1 MKEFTLLITILFNFP
16 NGEHREIKVERKQMN
31 EIDCVQEVEKNND
44 ISINFL
50 GNTID
55 LFFECTSTI
64 DDEDI
69 YKYEYDYRMDEK
81 TLQDILLKR
90 GGTDI

>member
-16 NGEHREIKVERKQMN
+16 SGEHQEIQIERKQMS
-31 EIDCVQEVEKNND
+31 EIDCVEEIENNND

-55 LFFECTSTI
+55 LFFECTSTV

-69 YKYEYDYRMDEK
+69 YKYEYDYKIDEK

>member
-16 NGEHREIKVERKQMN
+16 NCYTELEKQ
-31 EIDCVQEVEKNND
+31 DD
-44 ISINFL
+44 IAINFL

-55 LFFECTSTI
+55 LFFECTPTI
-64 DDEDI
+64 EEDF

>member
-16 NGEHREIKVERKQMN
+16 NGEHQEIKVERKQMN

-55 LFFECTSTI
+55 LFFECIPLLRKIFINMSMIIEWTKRLYK
-64 DDEDI
+64 I
-69 YKYEYDYRMDEK
+69 YY
-81 TLQDILLKR
+81 
-90 GGTDI
+90 

>member
-16 NGEHREIKVERKQMN
+16 NGEHQEIKVERKQMN

-55 LFFECTSTI
+55 LFFECAPLLRKIFINMSMIIEWTKKLYK
-64 DDEDI
+64 I
-69 YKYEYDYRMDEK
+69 YY
-81 TLQDILLKR
+81 
-90 GGTDI
+90 